1 MPSLE
6 ASLRNL
12 ERAKQNWR
20 APRPLRCRIE
30 SLVIRRLVWQ
40 WHHDR
45 GPRKWSAR
53 AVAPALG
60 VSHTYI
66 QKLVREFVENPDR
79 ILRELRTSPG
89 VATVDTFER
98 AQRETHRDK
107 ERGYIRSLNPW
118 RMARVDVNGTT
129 IQLRVPTKTG
139 IRQAQGF
146 DRGDLPGWASGRPC
160 YSSETPCDPFVAV
173 RLAAQQLHQPQ
184 RLRLSRRWRP
194 GMHHR

>member
-1 MPSLE
+1 MPSRE

-12 ERAKQNWR
+12 ESAKRNWR

-40 WHHDR
+40 WHHDC

-53 AVAPALG
+53 AVARALG
-60 VSHTYI
+60 VSHTYV

-79 ILRELRTSPG
+79 ILREFRASAG

-107 ERGYIRSLNPW
+107 ERGYVRSLNPW
-118 RMARVDVNGTT
+118 RTFSFACPQRPVFAKPWVSIAVTCQDG
-129 IQLRVPTKTG
+129 RAADPG
-139 IRQAQGF
+139 IRPRIRAI
-146 DRGDLPGWASGRPC
+146 
-160 YSSETPCDPFVAV
+160 
-173 RLAAQQLHQPQ
+173 RL
-184 RLRLSRRWRP
+184 
-194 GMHHR
+194 